1 MSTEIVRIIVEE
13 GKYGTLH
20 WLATGDKIH
29 DSALEIALRH
39 GLNPTR
45 ENAWNLLVSR
55 SNAGYEYETV
65 NLVTPIDPQI
75 YHKLRESENEHSNGR
90 ESGD

>member
-1 MSTEIVRIIVEE
+1 MTEERVRIIVES
-13 GKYGTLH
+13 GKYGDIF

-29 DSALEIALRH
+29 DSALEIANRR

-45 ENAWNLLVSR
+45 ESAWNLLVSR

-65 NLVTPIDPQI
+65 NLITPIDPAI
-75 YHKLRESENEHSNGR
+75 YTKLKESENEYSNSR